1 MTPEQLAANMAVTDA
16 VRDAEAKLRAAL
28 KAYDHLRACEKTC
41 AHLDGIS
48 ELERLLAH
56 RGEARAGT
64 TAQVLRSLQDETT
77 ESTRVKTA
85 VMPEPDWMAEPS
97 LPTRRADQ
105 VDAHA
110 LLPRVRCDALLPRVR
125 CAGCG
130 GHADGFGKCNLCGH
144 WNDAVQG
151 PFTPNV
157 PMLQAS
163 LPVYASERTDQWI
176 VVNGV
181 RYVPESKAEEAFEAG
196 KAACDREHYG
206 EEKE

>member
-1 MTPEQLAANMAVTDA
+1 MTPEQLTANMAVTDA

-85 VMPEPDWMAEPS
+85 VMPEPDWMAEPAKEHAS
-97 LPTRRADQ
+97 LGEVSVT
-105 VDAHA
+105 
-110 LLPRVRCDALLPRVR
+110 

-144 WNDAVQG
+144 WNDAVQTVQG

-176 VVNGV
+176 IVNGV
-181 RYVPESKAEEAFEAG
+181 KYVPESKVEEAFEIG
-196 KAACDREHYG
+196 KSACDREHYG
-206 EEKE
+206 EEKG